1 MEFENVLAH
10 LDVGDFDGALSWY
23 EKFFGRKADRRP
35 MDGTAEWQ
43 LSAGG
48 GIQIYG
54 DSGAAAT
61 VVLGVEDVDNTLV
74 EINGRGISV
83 AVDETLSG
91 KFRLAFVK
99 DPAGNTIVL
108 SSQPPATKG

>member
-1 MEFENVLAH
+1 MEFDNVLAH

-48 GIQIYG
+48 GIQIYR
-54 DSGAAAT
+54 DAGAAAT
-61 VVLGVEDVDNTLV
+61 VVLGVA
-74 EINGRGISV
+74 RC
-83 AVDETLSG
+83 
-91 KFRLAFVK
+91 R
-99 DPAGNTIVL
+99 
-108 SSQPPATKG
+108 